1 MTFRGISERY
11 PKVKVSSIF
20 SEFGLILF
28 LLKIKDTLT
37 LGDLSEIPRE
47 VIVQA
52 FVYKT
57 KPCASLREV
66 LQQIRERMEAIA
78 KGIGSDHWSTVI

>member
-1 MTFRGISERY
+1 ME
-11 PKVKVSSIF
+11 
-20 SEFGLILF
+20 E
-28 LLKIKDTLT
+28 TLT
-37 LGDLSEIPRE
+37 LGDLTEILRE

-78 KGIGSDHWSTVI
+78 KGIVWDHWS